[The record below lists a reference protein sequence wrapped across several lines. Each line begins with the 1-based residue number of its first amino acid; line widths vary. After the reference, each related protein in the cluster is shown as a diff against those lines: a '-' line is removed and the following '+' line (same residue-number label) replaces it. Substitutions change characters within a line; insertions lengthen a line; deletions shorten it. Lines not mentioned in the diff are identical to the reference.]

1 MHGAH
6 LTFHSDYS
14 SQKTILLGPT
24 YSEYERDLRINGS
37 DISYYFLKEK
47 DDFKINSDEFISAI
61 TADTDLVII
70 CNPNNPTGSLIT
82 PDKLKTILT
91 HCKDTNTYVMIDET
105 YIEFVPDVDEL
116 SAIPLTELFDNVIIL
131 RGTSK
136 FLPLRDFVWAMP
148 SHQIHKF
155 LQT

>member
-14 SQKTILLGPT
+14 SKRALLLGPT

-47 DDFKINSDEFISAI
+47 DDFKINPDEFISAI

-70 CNPNNPTGSLIT
+70 CNPKQSDRQSYRTG
-82 PDKLKTILT
+82 
-91 HCKDTNTYVMIDET
+91 
-105 YIEFVPDVDEL
+105 
-116 SAIPLTELFDNVIIL
+116 
-131 RGTSK
+131 
-136 FLPLRDFVWAMP
+136 
-148 SHQIHKF
+148 
-155 LQT
+155 